1 MRICPEFPSDNPGLA
16 CDSSAPP
23 RVLFAEDAAPLASV
37 AAPRPS
43 GIFLVG
49 ECATE
54 PSFDLP
60 FEGDVQELDLVA
72 LGFDTELEAVDDDA
86 WPFPIEAEAEARMW
100 PSASDED
107 PFVRELLPSVREVAG
122 ARASE
127 ASRLFERGEV
137 PEDALVQAALVAV
150 GAVEPGNAG
159 GRARTSQAFRSAMT
173 GWRAVLRGDLDDVEA
188 CGGRML
194 DEWVAEIVAA
204 IQGQPA
210 KAPELRRALRARG
223 VCAFGL
229 VRAA

>member
-1 MRICPEFPSDNPGLA
+1 MRICPEFPSDNPVLA

-23 RVLFAEDAAPLASV
+23 RVLFAEDVAPIASV

-60 FEGDVQELDLVA
+60 FEVDVQEIDLVA
-72 LGFDTELEAVDDDA
+72 LGFDSELEAVDDDA
-86 WPFPIEAEAEARMW
+86 WPLPA
-100 PSASDED
+100 SALQGSSGSNED
-107 PFVRELLPSVREVAG
+107 PFVRDLLPAVREVAG
-122 ARASE
+122 ASASE
-127 ASRLFERGEV
+127 AIQLLELGEV
-137 PEDALVQAALVAV
+137 PEDALARAALVAV
-150 GAVEPGNAG
+150 GAVEPAKAG
-159 GRARTSQAFRSAMT
+159 ETVRTSQAFRSAMT

-210 KAPELRRALRARG
+210 KAPELRRALRERG

-229 VRAA
+229 ARAA

>member
-1 MRICPEFPSDNPGLA
+1 MRICPEFPSDNPVLA

-23 RVLFAEDAAPLASV
+23 RVLFAEDTAPLASV

-54 PSFDLP
+54 QSFDLP

-86 WPFPIEAEAEARMW
+86 WPLPVEW
-100 PSASDED
+100 SSGSNED
-107 PFVRELLPSVREVAG
+107 PFVRELLPAVREVAG
-122 ARASE
+122 ASASE
-127 ASRLFERGEV
+127 AIQLLELGEV
-137 PEDALVQAALVAV
+137 PEDALARAALAAV
-150 GAVEPGNAG
+150 GALEPGKAG
-159 GRARTSQAFRSAMT
+159 APVRTSQAFRSAMT

-204 IQGQPA
+204 VQGQPS

-229 VRAA
+229 ARAA